1 MKKLLLISFAAT
13 IAAYTACQKKDGT
26 PVQPDK
32 IAIDIKSPNNGSTFE
47 KGDTLYINADVSYP
61 SQLHAY
67 EVSIKNNN
75 TNDVVF
81 DEYQHV
87 YTDKFSINTSWVD
100 SLQEET
106 DLTMQVI
113 VQIDHDGHQSIKE
126 LSLHSKPQ

>member
-1 MKKLLLISFAAT
+1 MKKLLLILLAAT
-13 IAAYTACQKKDGT
+13 IATYTACQKKDNT

-32 IAIDIKSPNNGSTFE
+32 IAIDIKSPVNGSIFK
-47 KGDTLYINADVSYP
+47 KGDTLHINADVAYQ

-67 EVSIKNNN
+67 EISIKNNN
-75 TNDVVF
+75 TKEVVF

-87 YTDKFSINTSWVD
+87 YTDKFNINTSWVD

-113 VQIDHDGHQSIKE
+113 VQIDHEGHQSIKE
-126 LSLHSKPQ
+126 LTLHSKP